1 MDKIQSD
8 LHWRG
13 TRLPGKI
20 KNVALRTANTKVS
33 INSKE
38 DPQQEIFKHTPES
51 ERLNSGLNSLNFKFQ
66 SFSSKIYSRHTVFLR
81 CPVQN
86 SQNNKV
92 SEDIVMLHKPFRSRT
107 VLFWYPFWGIML
119 VKIPRS
125 TKSIDG
131 HKKHRVSL

>member
-1 MDKIQSD
+1 MDKIQTD

-38 DPQQEIFKHTPES
+38 DPQQEIFTHTPES
-51 ERLNSGLNSLNFKFQ
+51 ERLNSKFQ
-66 SFSSKIYSRHTVFLR
+66 SFSSKIYSRRAVFLR

-86 SQNNKV
+86 SQNNTV

-119 VKIPRS
+119 VNIPRS

-131 HKKHRVSL
+131 RHKKHRVCL